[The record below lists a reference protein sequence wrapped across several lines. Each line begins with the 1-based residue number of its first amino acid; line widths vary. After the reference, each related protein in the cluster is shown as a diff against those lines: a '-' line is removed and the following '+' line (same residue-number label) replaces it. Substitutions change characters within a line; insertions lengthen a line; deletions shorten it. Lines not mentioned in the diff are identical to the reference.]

1 MKKEKIKLGYD
12 SLWEYIIRPPKYNYK
27 EDALGAPSFVY
38 RGKIY
43 NRKDYNLMSSMGYI
57 MKCSYIEPDIT
68 NRTKDEMPLV
78 LYLHGNASSRIEGIH
93 MIEELLKRDIN
104 IFLFDFPG
112 CGLSEGDYISL
123 GFHEKD
129 DVGIII
135 DFIEN
140 IAGVGN
146 IGIWGRSMG
155 AATSLLYA
163 HKDPRIKAICF
174 DSPFADFK
182 KLAKEISMNHFNFP
196 NFLLDTILSF
206 IGKTIKKK
214 NGLDINLL
222 KPIEVAKETFQ
233 PGMFIHAKNDKLINV
248 HHTLDIYEQ
257 YSGPKCV
264 YILEKGGHNTKRP
277 DNLIKKIGKFFSR
290 FLDEKI
296 IYNEKIEKNINLEEN
311 EDIESNKEK
320 IKIIENGKIIIEN
333 SNENDIYLE
342 KIEKNEIKRL
352 DEMKSYLQ
360 KINPKDIKKEEEDS

>member
-140 IAGVGN
+140 IPGVGN

-163 HKDPRIKAICF
+163 HKDPRVKAICF

-196 NFLLDTILSF
+196 NFLKSAKGESKQTAFILGSLYEYN
-206 IGKTIKKK
+206 K
-214 NGLDINLL
+214 
-222 KPIEVAKETFQ
+222 EVAAPIDLPHIPILPT
-233 PGMFIHAKNDKLINV
+233 PGIVSIKSI
-248 HHTLDIYEQ
+248 I
-257 YSGPKCV
+257 
-264 YILEKGGHNTKRP
+264 ILTS
-277 DNLIKKIGKFFSR
+277 FFS
-290 FLDEKI
+290 
-296 IYNEKIEKNINLEEN
+296 
-311 EDIESNKEK
+311 
-320 IKIIENGKIIIEN
+320 
-333 SNENDIYLE
+333 
-342 KIEKNEIKRL
+342 
-352 DEMKSYLQ
+352 
-360 KINPKDIKKEEEDS
+360 